1 MKRFVSL
8 MLVLA
13 LCLSCSMS
21 VFATGPRMGSQEDRE
36 KELLL
41 SEASEIKEI
50 ELSDGTILTFAVLPA
65 GPQPRGG
72 YDLSG
77 TARPSYTSTY
87 TLKPQDGNFC
97 RSCVYNVDKEDGD
110 MRVTLKYT
118 ATNGEDASGSDVITL
133 GNRYMLL
140 AQSENGDGLT
150 GQVTVTIKATN
161 GASRVDFT
169 YSVDQHWI
177 KVTP

>member
-1 MKRFVSL
+1 MKRFISL
-8 MLVLA
+8 MMVLA

-21 VFATGPRMGSQEDRE
+21 VFAAGPHMEDSELLE

-41 SEASEIKEI
+41 AEASEIKEVK
-50 ELSDGTILTFAVLPA
+50 LSDGTVLTFAVLPA
-65 GPQPRGG
+65 GPQTRGG

-77 TARPSYTSTY
+77 TARPSYSSTY

-97 RSCVYNVDKEDGD
+97 RACVYNVDDEEGD

-118 ATNGEDASGSDVITL
+118 ATNGENVSGSDVITP

-140 AQSENGDGLT
+140 AHSENGDGMT
-150 GQVTVTIKATN
+150 GQVTATIAATN

-169 YSVDQHWI
+169 YTVDQHWD
-177 KVTP
+177 K

>member
-8 MLVLA
+8 MMALA
-13 LCLSCSMS
+13 LCLSCSIS
-21 VFATGPRMGSQEDRE
+21 AFAFGSRMESQEKLE

-50 ELSDGTILTFAVLPA
+50 ELSDGTVLTFAVLPA
-65 GPQPRGG
+65 GPQPHGG

-97 RSCVYNVDKEDGD
+97 RACVYNVDKEEGD

-118 ATNGEDASGSDVITL
+118 ATNGENASGSDVVTP

-140 AQSENGDGLT
+140 AQSENGDGMT
-150 GQVTVTIKATN
+150 GQVTVTIAATN

-169 YSVDQHWI
+169 YTVDQHWD
-177 KVTP
+177 K